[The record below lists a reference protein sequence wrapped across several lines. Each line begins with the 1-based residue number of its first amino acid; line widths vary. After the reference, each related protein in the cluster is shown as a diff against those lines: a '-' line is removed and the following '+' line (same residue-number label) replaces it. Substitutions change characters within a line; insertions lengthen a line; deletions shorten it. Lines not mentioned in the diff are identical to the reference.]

1 MRSIGWPCGIVA
13 ALLLGCARQ
22 PGEGAIAFSLGSP
35 APGAADVARADIASS
50 RRPGEPQIA
59 IEQQVSNPIK
69 PFGALVSEVDKAIQF
84 AADPRIVAV
93 VGPSSSRE
101 ALQTAPVYRDAGL
114 PNVVPTATSRLLR
127 AAGPWTFMLAADD
140 SVQGEFIGGF
150 VAERLGSH
158 TALLFYVPDEYGLGL
173 ASGVRAALARRK
185 VRLLDGIVVRSGLP
199 CPLEDG
205 DNPYEEV
212 VTAALRA
219 GPPDAVVLATRT
231 SETPCLVRA
240 LAPSVQGARFVAGD
254 GTLLDGL
261 PIAGAGPAAA
271 SINAVAFW
279 VPESSDTASQSF
291 RARFHTIVGRYP
303 RHDEAMAYDAVMLLA
318 TAIRAVGADRSAIRR
333 YLEELGE
340 QRPPYPG
347 VTGPI
352 AFRPGSKRP
361 MHMTRLAG
369 HAIEAVPE

>member
-1 MRSIGWPCGIVA
+1 MRSVGWPSGIVA
-13 ALLLGCARQ
+13 ALLLGCAGQ
-22 PGEGAIAFSLGSP
+22 PREGAIAYSLGSP
-35 APGAADVARADIASS
+35 APGAVDVARADIESS
-50 RRPGEPQIA
+50 RRPGEPLIVVQEQVTRP
-59 IEQQVSNPIK
+59 IE

-84 AADPRIVAV
+84 AADPRIVGV

-127 AAGPWTFMLAADD
+127 SAGPWTFMLAADD
-140 SVQGEFIGGF
+140 SVQGEFIGSF
-150 VAERLGSH
+150 VADRLGSR

-173 ASGVRAALARRK
+173 ATGVRAALGRRK

-205 DNPYEEV
+205 ANAYEEV
-212 VTAALRA
+212 VAAALRT
-219 GPPDAVVLATRT
+219 GIPDAVVLATRT
-231 SETPCLVRA
+231 AETPCLVRA
-240 LAPSVQGARFVAGD
+240 LAPRLQGSRFIAGD

-261 PIAGAGPAAA
+261 RSAGAGSAAA

-279 VPESSDTASQSF
+279 VPGSSDTASQSF
-291 RARFHTIVGRYP
+291 RTRFHTTVGRYP

-318 TAIRAVGADRSAIRR
+318 TAIRAVGPDREAIRQ
-333 YLEELGE
+333 YLEDLGAS
-340 QRPPYPG
+340 RPPYPG

-361 MHMTRLAG
+361 LIMTRVAG
-369 HAIEAVPE
+369 NTIEVVPE

>member
-1 MRSIGWPCGIVA
+1 MRSIGWPSGIVA

-50 RRPGEPQIA
+50 RRPGEPLIVVE
-59 IEQQVSNPIK
+59 EQVTHPLK

-127 AAGPWTFMLAADD
+127 EAGPWTFMLAADD

-150 VAERLGSH
+150 VAERLGSR
-158 TALLFYVPDEYGLGL
+158 TALLFYVADEYGLGL

-185 VRLLDGIVVRSGLP
+185 VRLLDSIVVRSGLP
-199 CPLEDG
+199 CLLEDG
-205 DNPYEEV
+205 DNPYEEM

-219 GPPDAVVLATRT
+219 GTPDAVVLATRT
-231 SETPCLVRA
+231 SESSCLARA
-240 LAPSVQGARFVAGD
+240 LAPAVDGARLVAGD
-254 GTLLDGL
+254 ATVLDGGYIL
-261 PIAGAGPAAA
+261 GSEPAAG

-279 VPESSDTASQSF
+279 VAQSSDTASQSF
-291 RARFHTIVGRYP
+291 RDRFHALVGRSP

-318 TAIRAVGADRSAIRR
+318 AAIREVGPSRTAIRD
-333 YLEELGE
+333 YLDELGGK
-340 QRPPYPG
+340 RPPYAG

-361 MHMTRLAG
+361 LIMTRLAG
-369 HAIEAVPE
+369 HGIEPVPE

>member
-1 MRSIGWPCGIVA
+1 MRSTGCPIGIVA

-22 PGEGAIAFSLGSP
+22 PREGTIAFALGSE
-35 APGAADVARADIASS
+35 APGAADVARADIESS
-50 RRPGEPQIA
+50 RRPGEPLVLVEEQITHT
-59 IEQQVSNPIK
+59 IK
-69 PFGALVSEVDKAIQF
+69 SMGALVNEVDKAIQL
-84 AADPRIVAV
+84 AANPRIMAV

-101 ALQTAPVYRDAGL
+101 AIQTAPVYRNAGL

-127 AAGPWTFMLAADD
+127 SAGPWTFRLAADD
-140 SVQGEFIGGF
+140 SVQGEFIGSF
-150 VAERLGSH
+150 VTDRLGSR
-158 TALLFYVPDEYGLGL
+158 TALLFYVADEYGLGL

-185 VRLLDGIVVRSGLP
+185 VRLLDSVLVRSDQP

-205 DNPYEEV
+205 ANAYDEI

-219 GPPDAVVLATRT
+219 GTPDAVVLATRT
-231 SETPCLVRA
+231 PEASCLVRA
-240 LAPSVQGARFVAGD
+240 LAPKVQGAGFVAGD
-254 GTLLDGL
+254 GTLLDGFT
-261 PIAGAGPAAA
+261 IARAGPAA
-271 SINAVAFW
+271 SSLNAVAFW

-291 RARFHTIVGRYP
+291 RARFHATAGRYP

-318 TAIRAVGADRSAIRR
+318 AAIRAVGPSRSAIRG

-340 QRPPYPG
+340 KRPPYPG

-352 AFRPGSKRP
+352 AFRPDSKRP
-361 MHMTRLAG
+361 LIMTRLSG

>member
-1 MRSIGWPCGIVA
+1 MRFSGCPIGIVA

-22 PGEGAIAFSLGSP
+22 PREGVIAFSLGSP

-50 RRPGEPQIA
+50 RRPGDPLIA
-59 IEQQVSNPIK
+59 IQEQVSNPTQ

-150 VAERLGSH
+150 VAERLGSR
-158 TALLFYVPDEYGLGL
+158 TVLLFYVADEYGHGL

-185 VRLLDGIVVRSGLP
+185 VRLLDSILVRWDLQ
-199 CPLEDG
+199 CPL
-205 DNPYEEV
+205 DNGVNAYDAV
-212 VTAALRA
+212 AAAGLRA
-219 GPPDAVVLATRT
+219 GAPDAGVLATRT
-231 SETPCLVRA
+231 PESSCLVRA

-261 PIAGAGPAAA
+261 PIARAGPAAA
-271 SINAVAFW
+271 AINAVAFW
-279 VPESSDTASQSF
+279 VPGSSDTASQSF
-291 RARFHTIVGRYP
+291 RTRFHAIVGRDP
-303 RHDEAMAYDAVMLLA
+303 RHDEAMAYDAVMLLTA
-318 TAIRAVGADRSAIRR
+318 AIRAAGPDRSAIRR

-340 QRPPYPG
+340 KRPPYSG

-352 AFRPGSKRP
+352 SFRPDSKRP
-361 MHMTRLAG
+361 LIMTRLSG
-369 HAIEAVPE
+369 HRIEAVPE